1 LKNENAKAEAVA
13 MIAESFLLFS
23 QSIPSQN
30 LGFVDS
36 RTARLDLTVA
46 DRDLSIVQSPTLL
59 TSYRGGGTTGAGE
72 LRTALSLPFLILSC
86 LVLSC
91 PAPVLSFLS
100 RLNFD
105 PSLPLIYIN

>member
-72 LRTALSLPFLILSC
+72 LRDSPVPALSHLVLLPFSHFF
-86 LVLSC
+86 
-91 PAPVLSFLS
+91 PV
-100 RLNFD
+100 
-105 PSLPLIYIN
+105 

>member
-1 LKNENAKAEAVA
+1 VRNFKNEDAKAEAVA

-72 LRTALSLPFLILSC
+72 LRTALSCPFSSC
-86 LVLSC
+86 LVLSYLALL
-91 PAPVLSFLS
+91 PFSHFFPV
-100 RLNFD
+100 
-105 PSLPLIYIN
+105 